1 LEFVFLKPAC
11 SRRPQAGAA
20 DAERQTAFRK
30 ENMRAPVRDADR
42 PDILVFP
49 PILLGG
55 AMLLGFVLDW
65 LHPIPLLPPAVVR
78 ILGVTLFVVSGTL
91 AWSAQAVL
99 RQAGTNISPNQPTL
113 ALVTDGPYL
122 RTRNP
127 LYLAGLGVYLG
138 VACFINGIAPFLLFA
153 PLVALLHW
161 GIVRREERYLGA
173 KFGEA
178 HRAYQNQVRR
188 WL

>member
-1 LEFVFLKPAC
+1 MTGGVPDL
-11 SRRPQAGAA
+11 
-20 DAERQTAFRK
+20 
-30 ENMRAPVRDADR
+30 MRDPDS

-55 AMLLGFVLDW
+55 AMLLGFLLDW
-65 LHPIPLLPPAVVR
+65 LLPIPLFSPVAARV
-78 ILGVTLFVVSGTL
+78 LGATLFVLGAAL
-91 AWSAQAVL
+91 GYAAQKAL
-99 RQAGTNISPNQPTL
+99 RRAGTNISPAEPTL
-113 ALVTDGPYL
+113 ALVTDGPYR

-138 VACFINGIAPFLLFA
+138 VALFINGLAPFLLFV
-153 PLVALLHW
+153 PLAVLLHW
-161 GIVRREERYLGA
+161 GIVLREERYLTA

-178 HRAYQNQVRR
+178 YREYQNQVRR

>member
-1 LEFVFLKPAC
+1 
-11 SRRPQAGAA
+11 
-20 DAERQTAFRK
+20 
-30 ENMRAPVRDADR
+30 MRNLVHNADR

-55 AMLLGFVLDW
+55 SMLLGFVLDW
-65 LHPIPLLPPAVVR
+65 LHPVPLLPTVAAR
-78 ILGVTLFVVSGTL
+78 ILGVTLFVVSGAL

-99 RQAGTNISPNQPTL
+99 RRAGTNINPNEPTL
-113 ALVTDGPYL
+113 ALVTDGPYR

-127 LYLAGLGVYLG
+127 LYLAGLGVCLG
-138 VACFINGIAPFLLFA
+138 VACLVNGIAPFLLFV
-153 PLVALLHW
+153 PLLALLHC

-178 HRAYQNQVRR
+178 YRAYQNQVRR